1 MRLNRKQPYRASAG
15 EIDQVK
21 AMSAKTEERKHL
33 DLPVTGMS
41 CASCASA
48 IERQLSA
55 TPGVVNASVNF
66 ATGAATVDL
75 DPRRATPEEL
85 AGIIE
90 KLGYHVPATAQDVDA
105 VEEKEYRAL
114 RRRFW
119 VAAVLG
125 VPVAILGMAHGG
137 LNWIQLLLTA
147 PVALYSGA
155 PFYRAAWSALKR
167 RTANMN
173 TLVTLGAGS
182 AFLYST
188 IVTIWPLGPH
198 GSPVYFEA
206 AAIIIA
212 LILLGRILESRAKGR
227 ASEAIRKLIGF
238 EPKTARVLRGGV
250 EIDIPIESVAIG
262 DSVTVRPGEKIPVDG
277 VVVNGESDVDES
289 MLTGESLPVVKLP
302 GAQVFSGTI
311 NVAGAF
317 RFEARRVGKETTLQ
331 QIITLVKNAQSS
343 RPPIARLADVVSG
356 YFTVAVL
363 AIAVVTFIV
372 WFLVAPRET
381 RLTMALVNFVSVL
394 IIACPCAMGLATPT
408 AVLVGT
414 GRAAELGI
422 LIKNGEA
429 LETAQSIDTVVL
441 DKTGTITQ
449 GAPRV
454 SEASAL
460 NAFSEQDLLRF
471 AAAAE
476 QYSEHPIA
484 RALIQHVR
492 DLGIPIEES
501 TLFRSTAGNGVS
513 ARVAGSDVLVGSPH
527 FLRDRQIDVDSAH
540 AALERLT
547 QAGSTPVM
555 VAVDGLLAGVIAV
568 SDAIKPDS
576 EYAIS
581 RLRQM
586 GLELWM
592 ITGDNRQAAEA
603 IAGRV
608 GIAHVMCEVPP
619 AGKASAIQSLQDRGR
634 RVAMVGDGVN
644 DAPALA
650 QANLGIAIGSGA
662 DVAIEASDITLLR
675 GDLSGVEKA
684 LTLSRRTMRTIRQN
698 LFWAFAYNALG
709 IPIAAGV
716 LYPFTGWLL
725 SPVIA
730 SGAMALSSVSVISNS
745 LRLRKR

>member
-1 MRLNRKQPYRASAG
+1 
-15 EIDQVK
+15 
-21 AMSAKTEERKHL
+21 MSTKTEERKHL

-41 CASCASA
+41 CASCAST
-48 IERQLSA
+48 IEKQLSE

-66 ATGAATVDL
+66 ATGAAAVDF
-75 DPRRATPEEL
+75 DPRRATAKEL
-85 AGIIE
+85 AGVIE
-90 KLGYHVPATAQDVDA
+90 KLGYHVPATADES
-105 VEEKEYRAL
+105 EEIEQKQYRSL
-114 RRRFW
+114 WRHFW
-119 VAAVLG
+119 VAAILG
-125 VPVAILGMAHGG
+125 TPVAVLGMAHAG

-147 PVALYSGA
+147 PVAIYSGA
-155 PFYRAAWSALKR
+155 PFYSAAWSALR
-167 RTANMN
+167 HRTANMN

-182 AFLYST
+182 AFLYSA

-198 GSPVYFEA
+198 ESPVYFEA

-227 ASEAIRKLIGF
+227 ASAAIAKLIGF
-238 EPKTARVLRGGV
+238 QPKTARVLRDGMEV
-250 EIDIPIESVAIG
+250 DIPIESVAIG
-262 DSVTVRPGEKIPVDG
+262 DIVTVRPGEKIPVDG
-277 VVVNGESDVDES
+277 VVVEGESDVDES
-289 MLTGESLPVVKLP
+289 MLTGESLPVVKIP
-302 GAQVFSGTI
+302 GAQVFSGTV

-317 RFEARRVGKETTLQ
+317 RFEARRVGSETTLQ
-331 QIITLVKNAQSS
+331 QIITLVRNAQSS

-356 YFTVAVL
+356 YFTIAVL

-372 WFLVAPRET
+372 WFLVAPAEN

-441 DKTGTITQ
+441 DKTGTITR
-449 GAPRV
+449 GAPQVSRV
-454 SEASAL
+454 APL
-460 NAFSEQDLLRF
+460 NGFSEQDLLRY

-484 RALIQHVR
+484 RALTQHAR
-492 DLGIPIEES
+492 DLGIPIEDS
-501 TLFRSTAGNGVS
+501 TGFRSTAGNGVS
-513 ARVAGSDVLVGSPH
+513 ARVAGVDILVGSPH
-527 FLRDRQIDVDSAH
+527 FLRSRQIDVESAA

-547 QAGSTPVM
+547 ETGSTPVM
-555 VAVDGLLAGVIAV
+555 VAVDGRLAGVIAV

-576 EYAIS
+576 ESAIA

-603 IAGRV
+603 IAWQV
-608 GIAHVMCEVPP
+608 GIAHVMSEVPP
-619 AGKASAIQSLQDRGR
+619 AGKASAIADLQDRGK

-650 QANLGIAIGSGA
+650 LAHLGIAIGSGA
-662 DVAIEASDITLLR
+662 DVAIEAADITLIR

-716 LYPFTGWLL
+716 LYPLTGWLL

-730 SGAMALSSVSVISNS
+730 SAAMALSSVSVVTNS

>member
-1 MRLNRKQPYRASAG
+1 
-15 EIDQVK
+15 
-21 AMSAKTEERKHL
+21 MSAKTEERKHL

-48 IERQLSA
+48 IEKQLSA

-66 ATGAATVDL
+66 ATGAATVDF
-75 DPRRATPEEL
+75 DPRRATPKEL
-85 AGIIE
+85 AGVIE
-90 KLGYHVPATAQDVDA
+90 KLGYHVPATAGEVEA
-105 VEEKEYRAL
+105 IEEKEYRAL

-125 VPVAILGMAHGG
+125 VPVAVLGMAHGG

-147 PVALYSGA
+147 PVVLYSGA
-155 PFYRAAWSALKR
+155 PFYSAAWSALKR

-238 EPKTARVLRGGV
+238 EPKTAHVLRGGV

-262 DSVTVRPGEKIPVDG
+262 DIVTVRPGEQIPVDG

-289 MLTGESLPVVKLP
+289 MLTGESLPVAKLP

-454 SEASAL
+454 SEAAAL
-460 NAFSEQDLLRF
+460 NGFSEQDLLRF

-492 DLGIPIEES
+492 DLGIPIEDS
-501 TLFRSTAGNGVS
+501 TLFRATAGNGVS
-513 ARVAGSDVLVGSPH
+513 ARVAGSDILVGSPH
-527 FLRDRQIDVDSAH
+527 FLRSREVDVDNAE
-540 AALERLT
+540 LERFT
-547 QAGSTPVM
+547 ETGSTPVM

-581 RLRQM
+581 GLRQM

-592 ITGDNRQAAEA
+592 ITGDNRRAAEA
-603 IAGRV
+603 IAGQV
-608 GIAHVMCEVPP
+608 GIAHVMCEVAP

-730 SGAMALSSVSVISNS
+730 SAAMALSSVSVVSNS